1 MSIRKK
7 ILVYFSFTVIT
18 LTGLS
23 LFFIYSQF
31 IDYREQAF
39 RQRQVEKIESTLHL
53 LVKIKQMDERIVQAM
68 DDLTIHDF
76 YDEKVLI
83 FDEHKKLIYSSI
95 DDLVIQDTGL
105 LLDLISPDNRMVKT
119 KENGYDLLGLY
130 TTSRGQGYYGLSK
143 AFDETG
149 YSTLLYLRTVLIIT
163 FFVIS
168 AIVVFVS
175 YYLSRRIAGP
185 ITHLIKR
192 IHHYDFER
200 DREPIGV
207 RDERDEI
214 AMLASRFNELMERM
228 NKAFQIQRHVIHH
241 ISHELKTPIAVLVS
255 NFEKMESESDP
266 EILAHMIRIQ
276 KEDTHNLGEIINA
289 LLEITRAESA
299 ADVLMERVRI
309 DELLFDIS
317 EELGLLCPDYVFSF
331 DYDDA
336 VTADEERMV
345 ITGNRRLLHSALM
358 NLMLNAVMY
367 SCDLQAAIRLTA
379 TDQRLSLSF
388 QNRGDIISPDEQR
401 FLFQHFFR
409 GGNSKGK
416 RGFGLGLVLIHK
428 VISLHGGEVSYTAVG
443 EHTNVFEVRLPRF
456 ASGTTTV

>member
-31 IDYREQAF
+31 TDHREQAF

-53 LVKIKQMDERIVQAM
+53 LVKIKEMDERIVQAM

-83 FDEHKKLIYSSI
+83 FNEQKELIYSSI
-95 DDLVIQDTGL
+95 DDLIILDTGMV
-105 LLDLISPDNRMVKT
+105 LDHLSHNNRMVKT

-130 TTSRGQGYYGLSK
+130 TTSRGQVYYGISK
-143 AFDETG
+143 AFDEVG
-149 YSTLLYLRTVLIIT
+149 YSTLLHLRNILIIT
-163 FFVIS
+163 FFIIS
-168 AIVVFVS
+168 TIVVFVS

-185 ITHLIKR
+185 ITRLIRR

-207 RDERDEI
+207 HDERDEI
-214 AMLASRFNELMERM
+214 ALLASRFNELMERM

-255 NFEKMESESDP
+255 NFEKIEKESDP
-266 EILAHMIRIQ
+266 GVLAHLIRIQ

-299 ADVLMERVRI
+299 ADIRMERVRT
-309 DELLFDIS
+309 DEMLFDIS
-317 EELGLLCPDYVFSF
+317 EELGLLSPDFVFSF

-336 VTADEERMV
+336 LMACEEQMV
-345 ITGNRRLLHSALM
+345 VNGNRRLLYSALM

-367 SCDLQAAIRLTA
+367 SSDHQAAIRL
-379 TDQRLSLSF
+379 SLSDECLILSF
-388 QNRGDIISPDEQR
+388 ENRGETISADEQR

-409 GGNSKGK
+409 GGNSRGK

-428 VISLHGGEVSYTAVG
+428 VIALHGGEVSYSAMDDQ
-443 EHTNVFEVRLPRF
+443 TNVFEVRLPRCSPG
-456 ASGTTTV
+456 APSI